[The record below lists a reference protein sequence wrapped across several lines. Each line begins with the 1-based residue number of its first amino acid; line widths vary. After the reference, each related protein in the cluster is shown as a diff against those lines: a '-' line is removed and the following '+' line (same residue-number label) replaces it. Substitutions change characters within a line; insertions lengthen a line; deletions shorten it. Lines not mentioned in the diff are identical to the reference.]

1 VAASLSLVL
10 MFCMRQ
16 NAGLAD
22 DGGGGY
28 AMLVAQAAGHCVLR
42 QVVFVSRVRS
52 RPEHQ
57 DRGGILN
64 LI

>member
-1 VAASLSLVL
+1 

-22 DGGGGY
+22 DGGGGH
-28 AMLVAQAAGHCVLR
+28 AMLVAQAAGHCVVR